1 MTAKRNEVNDLKKLL
16 QSTFV
21 GTPDQLRQRKIVQRV
36 VAYMTLGIDVS
47 PLISDMIMVQKQSYL
62 CTLTFQAG
70 NTKDLIQKKMVNLFL
85 CTYAETHPDIS
96 LLAVNTLQNDC
107 RHDNPSIRGLA
118 LRSISSLRIPEL
130 TEYQTTNYLGMQAHW

>member
-47 PLISDMIMVQKQSYL
+47 PLISDMIMVTQ
-62 CTLTFQAG
+62 
-70 NTKDLIQKKMVNLFL
+70 I
-85 CTYAETHPDIS
+85 TYR
-96 LLAVNTLQNDC
+96 L
-107 RHDNPSIRGLA
+107 
-118 LRSISSLRIPEL
+118 
-130 TEYQTTNYLGMQAHW
+130 